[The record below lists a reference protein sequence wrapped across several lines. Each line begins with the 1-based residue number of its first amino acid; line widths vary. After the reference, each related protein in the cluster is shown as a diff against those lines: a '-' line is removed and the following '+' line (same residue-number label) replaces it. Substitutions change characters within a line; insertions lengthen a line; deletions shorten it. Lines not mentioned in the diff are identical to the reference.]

1 MRPIGPVNMLMTVW
15 PFAEGDFELLEE
27 KYLARNERDE
37 GSWKEAGA

>member
-1 MRPIGPVNMLMTVW
+1 MNPIGAVNMLTPVW
-15 PFAEGDFELLEE
+15 PFAEGGFELLEE